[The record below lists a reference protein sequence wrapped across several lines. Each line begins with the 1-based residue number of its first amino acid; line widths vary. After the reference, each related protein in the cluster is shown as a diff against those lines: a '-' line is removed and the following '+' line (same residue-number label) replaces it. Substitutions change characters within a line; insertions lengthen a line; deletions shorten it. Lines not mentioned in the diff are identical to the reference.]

1 MSQGSKAEVL
11 ILGGGVIGLSCA
23 VSLLRRGT
31 RVTVL
36 EKATV
41 GAGSSWANCGLIT
54 PSHAPP
60 LAQPGMV
67 AKALGSMFRRDSPFY
82 VRPRLDPALARF
94 GLDFFRRC
102 NPRDVARGLAAKA
115 ALLNLSRQLLGEL
128 IEREGLD
135 CEFAAA
141 GLLMVYQTE
150 AGLAESRAF
159 DSALAEHGIEI
170 QAVAGSELRRLEPA
184 LCEGLAGGRF
194 FPIDAH
200 LRPDRLVVEL
210 ARRVREQGGEIE
222 EGCEVH
228 SIAAAADGLEVATS
242 KGLRRGRYGIL
253 ALGSWSPRFSQQLG
267 LRIPIQPGKGYTIT
281 VARPE
286 AAPRIPL
293 LFEEHKVAVTPWAS
307 QIRVGSTMEFAGYDT
322 RLNRVRLEAL
332 WRGAQ
337 VYLPGLVPQNAREE
351 WYGWRPMTPDDLPLL
366 GPAPKIPGL
375 YLAAGHNM
383 LGVSLST
390 ATGEILAAQILGE
403 TPPLDLT
410 PFSPTRF

>member
-1 MSQGSKAEVL
+1 K
-11 ILGGGVIGLSCA
+11 
-23 VSLLRRGT
+23 
-31 RVTVL
+31 
-36 EKATV
+36 
-41 GAGSSWANCGLIT
+41 
-54 PSHAPP
+54 
-60 LAQPGMV
+60 
-67 AKALGSMFRRDSPFY
+67 DSPFY